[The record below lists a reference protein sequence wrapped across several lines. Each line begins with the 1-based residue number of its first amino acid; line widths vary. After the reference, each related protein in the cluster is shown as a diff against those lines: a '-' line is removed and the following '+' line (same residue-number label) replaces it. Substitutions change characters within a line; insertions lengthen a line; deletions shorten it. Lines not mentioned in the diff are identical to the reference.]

1 LASQGAETKY
11 TLTKPQYVRPPN
23 LSKGEAEV
31 VYMCLES
38 DGMKPKTF
46 DELMV
51 EANQRKL
58 QAHFK
63 RHESTTLEESLKYW
77 LALFKKNGWVRAI
90 DD

>member
-1 LASQGAETKY
+1 MKY
-11 TLTKPQYVRPPN
+11 RLTRPQYVRPSN

-38 DGMKPKTF
+38 EGMKSKTF
-46 DELMV
+46 DELMA
-51 EANQRKL
+51 EAKQRKL

-63 RHESTTLEESLKYW
+63 RHDSTTVEESLKYW
-77 LALFKKNGWVRAI
+77 LALFKREGWVRVT

>member
-1 LASQGAETKY
+1 MEQGAGMKY
-11 TLTKPQYVRPPN
+11 VLTKPRYVRPSN

-46 DELMV
+46 DELME
-51 EANQRKL
+51 EAKQRKL

-63 RHESTTLEESLKYW
+63 RHDSTTIEESLKHW
-77 LALFKKNGWVRAI
+77 LALFKREGWVRVAE
-90 DD
+90 D